1 MSEPP
6 AVSSLEL
13 RPTGPEDRGF
23 LYRLYASTRE
33 EELATVDWAEG
44 QKEAFLTQQFS
55 AQDHHYHTYYPGARF
70 DLVVVAGEPVG
81 RLYVARWTREIRLI
95 DIALLPASRGA
106 GIGTRLISE
115 LQAEA
120 AAAGKTLTIHVEM
133 YNPALALYQRLG
145 FRPIDT
151 VGVYY
156 LMEWRAESV
165 AEAPAPT

>member
-6 AVSSLEL
+6 GIEL
-13 RPTGPEDRGF
+13 RATGPGDRDF

-44 QKEAFLTQQFS
+44 QKEAFLTQQFE
-55 AQDHHYHTYYPGARF
+55 AQSHHYQTYYPGARF
-70 DLVVVAGEPVG
+70 DLVVVGEPIG
-81 RLYVARWTREIRLI
+81 RLYVARWTQEIRLI
-95 DIALLPASRGA
+95 DIALLPGHRG
-106 GIGTRLISE
+106 GGVGTRLITE

-120 AAAGKTLTIHVEM
+120 GAAGKTLTIHVEM
-133 YNPALALYQRLG
+133 YNPALTLYQRLG

-156 LMEWRAESV
+156 LMEWRAEG
-165 AEAPAPT
+165 AGEASSPT